1 MTKDKSIVIKN
12 IYYMLTYAF
21 QVLNQSNYDEIASEK
36 FENIHDLFAAI
47 LSKGIAQQLKQGL
60 HREYIEENENLTVM
74 RGKLDIQGTI
84 ANRLQKQQRL
94 SCNFDEPSENNRY
107 NQIIKTTTHLLI
119 RKASV
124 KSEYKDT
131 LKKEMLFFERVA
143 EIDPMTIR
151 WNMIRFT
158 KNNQTYR
165 MLLNICQFVL
175 SGLLLTTE
183 QGEYK
188 LATFL
193 DDQRMCHL
201 YEKFILEYYRKE
213 YPMITANASQI
224 DWQTDDGITTLLPTM
239 QTDIMLSYKEKTLII
254 DAKYYTHTMQTI
266 AQFDSH
272 TLHSHNLYQ
281 IFTYVKNKDIGNSGN
296 VAGMLLYAHTDE
308 AIQPDNE
315 YMMCG
320 NKISVKTLDLNCD
333 FDTIKVQLSKI
344 VDFLIAEHAE

>member
-60 HREYIEENENLTVM
+60 HREYIEKNENLTVM

-84 ANRLQKQQRL
+84 VNRLQKQQRL
-94 SCNFDEPSENNRY
+94 SCNFDELSEDSIY
-107 NQIIKTTTHLLI
+107 NQIIKTTTQLLI
-119 RKASV
+119 RKTAV
-124 KSEYKDT
+124 KSEYKDI
-131 LKKEMLFFERVA
+131 LKKEMLFFEGVS
-143 EIDPMTIR
+143 EIDPMLIR
-151 WNMIRFT
+151 WNMILFT

-165 MLLNICQFVL
+165 MLLSICQFVL

-188 LATFL
+188 LAEFV
-193 DDQRMCHL
+193 DDQRMSHL
-201 YEKFILEYYRKE
+201 YERFILEYYRKE

-224 DWQTDDGITTLLPTM
+224 DWQTDDGITTLLPIM
-239 QTDIMLSYKEKTLII
+239 QTDIMLSYKGKTLII

-266 AQFDSH
+266 TQYNSQ

-281 IFTYVKNKDIGNSGN
+281 IFTYVKNKDTENSGK
-296 VAGMLLYAHTDE
+296 VSGLLLYARTDE
-308 AIQPDNE
+308 SVQPDNE
-315 YMMCG
+315 YMMSG

-333 FDTIKVQLSKI
+333 FDIIKLQLSKI
-344 VDFLIAEHAE
+344 ADPLLVE